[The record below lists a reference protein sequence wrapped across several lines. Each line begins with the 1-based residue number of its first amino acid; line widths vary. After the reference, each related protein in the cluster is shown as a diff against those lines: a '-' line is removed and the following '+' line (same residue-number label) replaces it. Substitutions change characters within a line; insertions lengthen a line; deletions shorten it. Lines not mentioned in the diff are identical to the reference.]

1 MDPEKH
7 LELEAGGQHPST
19 EPEGPPQVAP
29 GRDKT
34 HPHILRACG

>member
-7 LELEAGGQHPST
+7 LELEAGGQRPST